1 MSFGVPALEP
11 AGRLVRVQ
19 CTHPQAK
26 KAFTVRAH
34 GAEVDSD
41 VQSKMKTEFVDVN
54 ETRKNLRVEIPTDIV
69 NAEIERVARTYS
81 RSARVPGFRPGKAP
95 ARVIKQR
102 YREQILHDVAH
113 DLIPRAI
120 DDALRE
126 RGVEAVEPP
135 DVRDVTVD
143 EGQPLTF
150 TASFDTVPPF
160 ETDYGGLTLKRPAAQ
175 VEEEAVDLALQR
187 LRERGAR
194 YEAVEGRGIDHGDTA
209 VVDLER
215 KDSDGKTDKHD
226 NVSIELGAR
235 VNPPGF
241 DEQLL
246 GLSAGQEKT
255 FSIRYPQD
263 YTISELANTEVGYT
277 VTVKDL
283 RRRVLPELD
292 DEFAKDLGEFDT
304 LAALRARVREDLEH
318 EARHSAERD
327 VRADLMKQLAARVPF
342 EVPPSLIER
351 ELDRRLED
359 FARRLMEQKI
369 DPRQAG
375 IDWDAFRESQRE
387 VARESVAGAI
397 YLDEVARRE
406 HLDPTAEEL
415 DQEVNRWA
423 EGSGRTPAAVRAAL
437 EKDGGLSRLAA
448 GLRREKSIDFLRTR
462 ATIETS

>member
-1 MSFGVPALEP
+1 
-11 AGRLVRVQ
+11 
-19 CTHPQAK
+19 
-26 KAFTVRAH
+26 
-34 GAEVDSD
+34 
-41 VQSKMKTEFVDVN
+41 MKTEFVDVN

-69 NAEIERVARTYS
+69 NAEIDRIALDYS
-81 RSARVPGFRPGKAP
+81 RKARIPGFRPGKAP

-102 YREQILHDVAH
+102 YRDQILHDVAH

-120 DDALRE
+120 DNALRE

-160 ETDYGGLTLKRPAAQ
+160 ETGDYGGLSLRRPESH
-175 VEEEAVDLALQR
+175 VESEAVDLALQR
-187 LRERGAR
+187 LRERAAR
-194 YEAVEGRGIDHGDTA
+194 FLPVEGRGLEQGDTV

-215 KDSDGKTDKHD
+215 KDADGKVDAHE
-226 NVSIELGAR
+226 NVSVELGAKA
-235 VNPPGF
+235 NPPGF
-241 DEQLL
+241 DEHLL
-246 GLSAGQEKT
+246 GLAAGASKT
-255 FSIRYPQD
+255 FAIQYPAD
-263 YTISELANTEVGYT
+263 YTIAELANAEVTYT
-277 VTVKDL
+277 VVAKEL
-283 RRRVLPELD
+283 KRRALPELD
-292 DEFAKDLGEFDT
+292 DEFAKDLGEFET
-304 LAALRARVREDLEH
+304 LDALRARVREDLEH

-342 EVPPSLIER
+342 EVPPSLVER

-387 VARESVAGAI
+387 VARDAVAGAI

-406 HLDPTAEEL
+406 RLDATPDEIE
-415 DQEVNRWA
+415 QEVGRWA
-423 EGSGRTPAAVRAAL
+423 ERSGRTPAAVRAAL
-437 EKDGGLSRLAA
+437 EKEGGMSRVSA
-448 GLRREKSIDFLRTR
+448 GLRREKSIDFLMAR
-462 ATIETS
+462 ATLTVT